1 MGRPLRCAAGRSLL
15 LDLDKSVV
23 RIEHMLRIR
32 PALHFEADGYNK
44 GVETEVRS
52 IKGGGLPAGLWN
64 FSFEISVGNDKIG
77 HERFCRYLSGV
88 EV

>member
-1 MGRPLRCAAGRSLL
+1 MGRPPRCGAGRSLL
-15 LDLDKSVV
+15 LELDKPVV

-52 IKGGGLPAGLWN
+52 ITGGGHQ
-64 FSFEISVGNDKIG
+64 VK
-77 HERFCRYLSGV
+77 RR
-88 EV
+88 

>member
-1 MGRPLRCAAGRSLL
+1 M
-15 LDLDKSVV
+15 LDLNMSVV

-52 IKGGGLPAGLWN
+52 ITGGGHQ
-64 FSFEISVGNDKIG
+64 VK
-77 HERFCRYLSGV
+77 RR
-88 EV
+88 